1 MISYFKYTSGE
12 SFTLSGTDY
21 KGLFNVTDDGRAFTG
36 KSLTSL
42 SQPLSTKGTFI
53 ANSFLAKKEFD
64 RTFSLVQADKVLT
77 KPHISPKDIIDQ
89 SFLNKNLDILN
100 DNNLNLYDLNILSNP
115 EIFNFQSTSE
125 DAASYVLALSSLAES
140 KNPNVFSK
148 KS

>member
-21 KGLFNVTDDGRAFTG
+21 KGLFNITGGRAFTG
-36 KSLTSL
+36 KSLTSS

-64 RTFSLVQADKVLT
+64 RTFKQTQADLILT

-89 SFLNKNLDILN
+89 SFLNTAKAVGCATTPTN
-100 DNNLNLYDLNILSNP
+100 S
-115 EIFNFQSTSE
+115 
-125 DAASYVLALSSLAES
+125 ASFFEKGCSPLR
-140 KNPNVFSK
+140 
-148 KS
+148 